1 MAPWSEITTNRRKTM
16 NNINVLKQLA
26 ALPNLSTTELR
37 TKWTELFQSEP
48 PSFNKT
54 YLVRNLA
61 QRIQELVHGTLPSS
75 DERRWDKLAKEDE
88 EPPEQIKLPADRLMP
103 GIKLVRE
110 WKGVEHCCTVL
121 DNGFEYLGRRF
132 GSLSAVANAITGTK
146 WNGAVFFKLKKQGQ

>member
-1 MAPWSEITTNRRKTM
+1 M
-16 NNINVLKQLA
+16 NNISVLKHLA
-26 ALPNLSTTELR
+26 ELPNLSTTELR
-37 TKWTELFQSEP
+37 KKWVEYCQSEP

-54 YLVRNLA
+54 FLVRGLA
-61 QRIQELVHGTLPSS
+61 IRYQELAYGMLPSS
-75 DERRWDKLAKEDE
+75 DERRLNKLAVEDE
-88 EPPEQIKLPADRLMP
+88 EPEQIKLPADRLMP

-132 GSLSAVANAITGTK
+132 GSLSAVATAITGTK